1 MEPIMRISV
10 RKGKEVPAEGLMID
24 AFGLA
29 AIFGT
34 LNEASVS
41 RVYSYEGVQFWRADS
56 AFVIAYRG
64 ESFIVR
70 NEIGL
75 EEFQTL
81 LLEQKAS

>member
-10 RKGKEVPAEGLMID
+10 RKGQEVPAEALLID

-29 AIFGT
+29 AIFST
-34 LNEASVS
+34 LSEAQMSKAYV
-41 RVYSYEGVQFWRADS
+41 YEGVQFWRANH

-70 NEIGL
+70 NGVGL
-75 EEFQTL
+75 EEFHIL

>member
-10 RKGKEVPAEGLMID
+10 RKGQEVPAEGLLID

-29 AIFGT
+29 ALFST
-34 LNEASVS
+34 LNEAPVS
-41 RVYSYEGVQFWRADS
+41 RVYSYEGVQFWRANH

-75 EEFQTL
+75 EEFHAL

>member
-1 MEPIMRISV
+1 MEPTMRISV
-10 RKGKEVPAEGLMID
+10 RNGQEIPAEGVLID

-29 AIFGT
+29 TVFST
-34 LNEASVS
+34 LNETYTS
-41 RVYSYEGVQFWRADS
+41 RVYVYEGVKFWRADD

-70 NEIGL
+70 NKIGL
-75 EEFQTL
+75 EAFHML

>member
-1 MEPIMRISV
+1 MRISV
-10 RKGKEVPAEGLMID
+10 RNGQEIPAEGISID

-29 AIFGT
+29 VVFGT
-34 LNEASVS
+34 LSETHAS
-41 RVYSYEGVQFWRADS
+41 RVYVYEGVQFWRAND

-64 ESFIVR
+64 ESLLVQ

-75 EEFQTL
+75 QAFQTL

>member
-10 RKGKEVPAEGLMID
+10 RKGVEIPAEGTLID

-29 AIFGT
+29 TVFST
-34 LNEASVS
+34 LSEASVS
-41 RVYSYEGVQFWRADS
+41 RVYSYEGVQFWRADN

-64 ESFIVR
+64 DSFIVR